1 MTKEQQE
8 FEYYCLDKIKPY
20 NDEVLVTYETD
31 DSIKKILYKIG
42 LQALVKHVECFILY
56 TESDEDL
63 EKFIYIPTKT
73 FYDFR
78 KSIHDDILSL
88 TEYKELFRC
97 IMTINIFEFT
107 SLLEFQYI
115 YQDFKDLIN
124 YNWNELDMNS
134 LIEI

>member
-1 MTKEQQE
+1 
-8 FEYYCLDKIKPY
+8 
-20 NDEVLVTYETD
+20 VTYETG

-78 KSIHDDILSL
+78 KSIHNDILSL